1 MIRRLDDCHS
11 IEDLRQ
17 AARRRLPRM
26 VFEFVEGGSDD
37 ERTLQWNREA
47 FARYQLNPKVLVD
60 VSDIETSTTVLGRTL
75 ELPIILAPVGAA
87 RLAHHEG
94 ELAIAR
100 AAEKAGIIYALP
112 SMGNF
117 SIEDVAEVTEGP
129 LWFQIYVWRDR
140 SLLRDYIDRCRAQGY
155 AALCLT
161 VDVPVLGNRER
172 DLKYGMTIPPRF
184 KLRSILDAAMHPRWW
199 WHLLLGQRFTMAN
212 VVGRAGMRDD
222 IGALSAFVKSQ
233 FDPSVTWRDVEWMLG
248 EWNGP
253 FAIKGILRPE
263 DAARAADLGVQA
275 IVVSNHG
282 GRQLDGTPSALDVLP
297 EIVDAVGDRTE
308 VILDGGIR
316 RGSDIVKA
324 LALGARACMIGR
336 SYLYGLAAGGQHG
349 VTRAMEMLESE
360 TRRTLA
366 LVGCRTPAEL
376 DHSVLRPS
384 PSGDHR
390 DRRPSDR

>member
-60 VSDIETSTTVLGRTL
+60 VSDIDTSTTVLGRTL

-100 AAEKAGIIYALP
+100 AAEKAGIIYASP

-172 DLKYGMTIPPRF
+172 DLRYGMTIPPRF

-199 WHLLLGQRFTMAN
+199 WHLLFGQRFTMAN
-212 VVGRAGMRDD
+212 VAGRAGTRDK

-263 DAARAADLGVQA
+263 DAVRAADLGVQA

-324 LALGARACMIGR
+324 LSLGARACMIGR
-336 SYLYGLAAGGQHG
+336 PYLYGLAAGGQRG
-349 VTRAMEMLESE
+349 VTRAMELLESE

-366 LVGCRTPAEL
+366 LVGCRTLAEL
-376 DHSVLRPS
+376 DHSVLRPL

-390 DRRPSDR
+390 DRKPSDR